1 MRKASSGSINTNW
14 HSCCLR
20 FREIA
25 GSLEA
30 ALTDVLED
38 APAGS
43 SFCLLASH
51 RTWSSL
57 QRCWSDAMFLPSLA
71 HRLWRLTLQIL
82 ARYSVFVNEVRAG
95 AN

>member
-1 MRKASSGSINTNW
+1 MRKASSGSVNTNW

-38 APAGS
+38 APGN
-43 SFCLLASH
+43 FPKVVNDRL
-51 RTWSSL
+51 SL
-57 QRCWSDAMFLPSLA
+57 N
-71 HRLWRLTLQIL
+71 
-82 ARYSVFVNEVRAG
+82 V
-95 AN
+95 

>member
-1 MRKASSGSINTNW
+1 MRKASRGSVNTNW

-38 APAGS
+38 APGN
-43 SFCLLASH
+43 FPEVVND
-51 RTWSSL
+51 RRSL
-57 QRCWSDAMFLPSLA
+57 N
-71 HRLWRLTLQIL
+71 
-82 ARYSVFVNEVRAG
+82 V
-95 AN
+95 